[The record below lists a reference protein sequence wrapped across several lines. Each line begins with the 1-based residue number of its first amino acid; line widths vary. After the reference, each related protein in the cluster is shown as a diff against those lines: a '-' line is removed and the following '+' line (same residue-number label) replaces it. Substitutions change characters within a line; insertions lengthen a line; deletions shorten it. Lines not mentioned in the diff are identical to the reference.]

1 MTTRDFAYWLQGLF
15 EIRAADPNSPKGL
28 TAAQVETIENH
39 LKLVFR
45 SSFELDVE
53 TFLVFCKCRL
63 PNKFQLTEW
72 KQDFQPNDGMTT
84 LIMTHRIILDVTLLS
99 LGGHQP

>member
-39 LKLVFR
+39 LKLVFKHD
-45 SSFELDVE
+45 LDPQE
-53 TFLVFCKCRL
+53 PGDAQENQNIHDGKPPGPFLHGH
-63 PNKFQLTEW
+63 PNA
-72 KQDFQPNDGMTT
+72 
-84 LIMTHRIILDVTLLS
+84 RC
-99 LGGHQP
+99 